1 MHLRRKGCRSSRGV
15 LARERLPYV
24 VWMVSCTWTATAV
37 AAAPPEVR
45 PSERAVEGPTAVAGP
60 EVPEVPVAA
69 PAPVGEGEVPGAAV
83 VPAAE
88 PPGATPPAP
97 PVAEPAPPP
106 VPVAPRPAARRP
118 TPAQP
123 ERYSREIV
131 VTAQRY
137 EQDVFAVPQNV
148 NVVEERKLARDLPR
162 TPAEALRDQPG
173 IYVQKT
179 SHIGGAP
186 IIRGLMGNRV
196 LLMVDGIR
204 LNNVG
209 AFSGPNN
216 FLQTIDIEATERIEV
231 VRGPGSV
238 QYGSDALGGVV
249 NVITRAPVEWQAKG
263 AHRVGGLLR
272 TTFSSVDMQRRM
284 RAQAFYGGQRLRIG
298 LGTTLQEV
306 DALRGGGSI
315 GLQHPSGWKERNF
328 DVRVDVRPAHRHEL
342 TAAFTNLNQHDIQ
355 RFDTWL
361 GNNAGVGAQ
370 RRSLARLGYRVTDV
384 APGLSSVFVQAYLHN
399 QAQDQRFLN
408 RPETQN
414 SKFLT
419 PGADLQLQSPIRQLV
434 LFTYGLHYHHD
445 AGTTAN
451 IREGALTRQFPRT
464 SWHNG
469 AAFLQMKVTPHR
481 ALTLIASGRY
491 DLYRMKTAP
500 DASSTPEGL
509 EPEALR
515 IDRSYHAGAGSL
527 GVIGHATRWLNLV
540 ANVGNGF
547 RAPSVSDS
555 LSLGP
560 FTSGYR
566 VPSPEIRP
574 EKVLSFDV
582 GPRIRHKYVG
592 FSAAYFHTQ
601 LFDAIQSEPGSFN
614 GSTYID
620 ANGNGMRDD
629 KEDVF
634 VNRNIGR
641 ARLQGVELAAE
652 ARLPPQW
659 VLYGSFTHMRARNLS
674 DDEPLEFQ
682 MPTNGF
688 VAARWQSDESQRF
701 YVELG
706 ARFVARTP
714 ASQIPASRLER
725 DPAYRVDPQ
734 DPDSPLLSGDGSV
747 PGYWTLAA
755 SAGAR
760 FNEYVSARLNA
771 NNLLNVEYRD
781 KDSRINGPGLGVIGS
796 IALQY

>member
-1 MHLRRKGCRSSRGV
+1 MHTRRNDSCWCGAVR
-15 LARERLPYV
+15 ARERLPYV
-24 VWMVSCTWTATAV
+24 AWLVSCTFTATAV

-45 PSERAVEGPTAVAGP
+45 PSERPAEGPTAVADP
-60 EVPEVPVAA
+60 EVPAA
-69 PAPVGEGEVPGAAV
+69 PEAVADVPAAPGAAV
-83 VPAAE
+83 APADAAPGAAPTAAGTQPVPPAAA
-88 PPGATPPAP
+88 PTAT
-97 PVAEPAPPP
+97 
-106 VPVAPRPAARRP
+106 RPFARRP
-118 TPAQP
+118 TAAQP

-148 NVVEERKLARDLPR
+148 NVVEERKLARDLAR

-173 IYVQKT
+173 IYIQKT

-306 DALRGGGSI
+306 DDLRGGGSI
-315 GLQHPSGWKERNF
+315 GVQHPSGWKERNF

-370 RRSLARLGYRVTDV
+370 RRSLARLGYRATDL
-384 APGLSSVFVQAYLHN
+384 APGLASVFVQAYLHN

-408 RPETQN
+408 RPEVQN
-414 SKFLT
+414 SRFLT

-445 AGTTAN
+445 SGTTAN
-451 IREGALTRQFPRT
+451 VREGALTRQFPRT

-481 ALTLIASGRY
+481 TLTLIASGRY
-491 DLYRMKTAP
+491 DLYRMTTRP

-509 EPEALR
+509 EPAALR

-527 GVIGHATRWLNLV
+527 GAIGHVTRWLNLV

-566 VPSPEIRP
+566 VPSPDVRP
-574 EKVLSFDV
+574 EKVLSFDM

-620 ANGNGMRDD
+620 ANGNGARDD

-701 YVELG
+701 YFELG

-714 ASQIPASRLER
+714 ASQVPASRLER

-734 DPDSPLLSGDGSV
+734 DPDSPLLGGDGSV
-747 PGYWTLAA
+747 PGYWLLAA

-760 FNEYVSARLNA
+760 FNDYVSARLNA

>member
-1 MHLRRKGCRSSRGV
+1 
-15 LARERLPYV
+15 
-24 VWMVSCTWTATAV
+24 MVSCTWTATAV

-69 PAPVGEGEVPGAAV
+69 PAPVGEAEVPGAAV

-97 PVAEPAPPP
+97 PVAEPAPP
-106 VPVAPRPAARRP
+106 VPIAPRPAARRP

-148 NVVEERKLARDLPR
+148 NVVDERKLARDVPR

-370 RRSLARLGYRVTDV
+370 RRSLARLGYRVTDA

-491 DLYRMKTAP
+491 DLYRMKTTP

-509 EPEALR
+509 EPAALR

>member
-1 MHLRRKGCRSSRGV
+1 M
-15 LARERLPYV
+15 
-24 VWMVSCTWTATAV
+24 
-37 AAAPPEVR
+37 
-45 PSERAVEGPTAVAGP
+45 
-60 EVPEVPVAA
+60 
-69 PAPVGEGEVPGAAV
+69 
-83 VPAAE
+83 
-88 PPGATPPAP
+88 
-97 PVAEPAPPP
+97 
-106 VPVAPRPAARRP
+106 
-118 TPAQP
+118 
-123 ERYSREIV
+123 
-131 VTAQRY
+131 
-137 EQDVFAVPQNV
+137 FAVPQNV
-148 NVVEERKLARDLPR
+148 NVVEERKLARDLAR

-173 IYVQKT
+173 IYIQKT

-306 DALRGGGSI
+306 DDLRGGGSI
-315 GLQHPSGWKERNF
+315 GVQHPSGWKERNF

-370 RRSLARLGYRVTDV
+370 RRSLARLGYRATDL
-384 APGLSSVFVQAYLHN
+384 APGLASVFVQAYLHN

-408 RPETQN
+408 RPEVQN
-414 SKFLT
+414 SRFLT

-445 AGTTAN
+445 SGTTAN
-451 IREGALTRQFPRT
+451 VREGALTRQFPRT

-491 DLYRMKTAP
+491 DLYRMTTRP

-509 EPEALR
+509 EPAALR

-527 GVIGHATRWLNLV
+527 GAIGHVTRWLNLV

-566 VPSPEIRP
+566 VPSPDVRP
-574 EKVLSFDV
+574 EKVLSFDM

-620 ANGNGMRDD
+620 ANGNGARDD

-701 YVELG
+701 YFELG

-714 ASQIPASRLER
+714 ASQVPASRLER

-734 DPDSPLLSGDGSV
+734 DPDSPLLGGDGSV
-747 PGYWTLAA
+747 PGYWLLAA

-760 FNEYVSARLNA
+760 FNDYVSARLNA